1 MWGSAFEVVTSHC
14 QPGIGGVARDVRSL
28 KQERPVGTCQ
38 GEAASRPAN
47 LEAHS
52 KVSFQKSPLSATHM
66 RCMCRGAGGEEGVCK
81 VGRLPLGGYSIR
93 GKRDC
98 EASLPIRP
106 FHNLPV
112 GTARLRTRRFGNIF
126 NFDEPSSTRP
136 TTSFDELLPGF
147 FIKRRTGGH

>member
-14 QPGIGGVARDVRSL
+14 PRRGCKGCQITQAGTTCRHMSRRSCIKASKLRSSL
-28 KQERPVGTCQ
+28 K
-38 GEAASRPAN
+38 SKF
-47 LEAHS
+47 S
-52 KVSFQKSPLSATHM
+52 KVSSQCNAYEVHVQ
-66 RCMCRGAGGEEGVCK
+66 GAGGEEEGLCK

-126 NFDEPSSTRP
+126 NFDEPSSPRP
-136 TTSFDELLPGF
+136 TTAFDEFLPGF